1 MQAELE
7 RERSLRV
14 EAQETAHE
22 MEMNVLVE
30 GSKWK
35 AEIDKYKDALRMSS
49 ADSSLPSVSFSTPV
63 RAEDRGSRL
72 ALDLDLSR
80 INSAQPESRATPRMM
95 VGARSMPGSRSETPR
110 LREPMNK
117 AFKTGEQSAALRA
130 TTPTKSSDWKPRGI
144 LTPRHH
150 AGGAGRS
157 RSSSPPAPTVCE
169 RWQAETRQ
177 LRAEVM
183 RLESTLIAQQNV
195 TRTCRDCG
203 GSAVTARVELVGG
216 KFVRDLS
223 GDFVAP
229 SEQQQLQRRER
240 WAELDEERRKWAA
253 RQQDAVDALEQR
265 VEADSTDAAR
275 LRDEAMQSLEQFK
288 EEKEKRV
295 QDAAAWKKAMAVVEL
310 NTARRVEEMQQVLAE
325 QKEAQAQ
332 TEAELQATRERLQS
346 AQEICAQLP
355 TLETNLC
362 EEIARHVTMQS
373 ELDSA
378 EAERKTL
385 SNENSKLK
393 EEAAWLGK
401 RLVALKRALDP
412 HIFLYI
418 YVDIDTHIY
427 THTHTHT
434 HTHTYTDT
442 RTHTHKYIHTH
453 THTLTQVAGAGQGSV
468 DQSRRVGPA
477 PHSDQR
483 AASAGRGRRDCARG
497 GAQGKRALCIGGGG
511 GE

>member
-14 EAQETAHE
+14 EAQETARE

-95 VGARSMPGSRSETPR
+95 AGARSMPGSRSETPR

-117 AFKTGEQSAALRA
+117 AFKTGEQSAAPRA
-130 TTPTKSSDWKPRGI
+130 TTSTKSSDWKPRGI

-157 RSSSPPAPTVCE
+157 RSSSPPAPTVFE
-169 RWQAETRQ
+169 RWQEETRQ

-253 RQQDAVDALEQR
+253 RQQDAVEALEQR
-265 VEADSTDAAR
+265 VEADSTDVAR

-288 EEKEKRV
+288 EEKERRV

-325 QKEAQAQ
+325 QKDAQAQ
-332 TEAELQATRERLQS
+332 TEAELQATRERLKS

-355 TLETNLC
+355 TLET
-362 EEIARHVTMQS
+362 
-373 ELDSA
+373 
-378 EAERKTL
+378 
-385 SNENSKLK
+385 
-393 EEAAWLGK
+393 
-401 RLVALKRALDP
+401 
-412 HIFLYI
+412 
-418 YVDIDTHIY
+418 
-427 THTHTHT
+427 
-434 HTHTYTDT
+434 
-442 RTHTHKYIHTH
+442 
-453 THTLTQVAGAGQGSV
+453 
-468 DQSRRVGPA
+468 
-477 PHSDQR
+477 
-483 AASAGRGRRDCARG
+483 
-497 GAQGKRALCIGGGG
+497 
-511 GE
+511 